1 MKRTLLTLST
11 LLILNI
17 FLSAQK
23 NDLIVVKA
31 GTKLYDYFTVSERYL
46 YSEFIPGRILFK
58 NGVHSDRNVN
68 YNFLAGEIEFIQ
80 RFDTLSIANRKDIK
94 MVVIAQDTF
103 YYDNGFIELIMS
115 GSPGVGRKQFI
126 ELKEIQKKDPYGV
139 SSSGGATNSYGSLPS
154 NGNFYKLTA
163 DKDMVFQKTIRYYII
178 KTDNDFQLFNKN
190 NLMSLYPESK
200 KTIKSYLKTN
210 NVKFD
215 SEEDLLK
222 LAEFLQK
229 L

>member
-1 MKRTLLTLST
+1 MKRIFLTLGSAVMMT
-11 LLILNI
+11 LSL
-17 FLSAQK
+17 FAQK
-23 NDLIVVKA
+23 NDQIVVKA

-58 NGVHSDRNVN
+58 NGIHSDRNVN

-103 YYDNGFIELIMS
+103 YYDNGYIELINN
-115 GSPGVGRKQFI
+115 GRPGVGRKQFI
-126 ELKEIQKKDPYGV
+126 ELKEVQKKDPYGV
-139 SSSGGATNSYGSLPS
+139 ASAGGATNSYGSLPS

-178 KTDNDFQLFNKN
+178 KTDHDFQLFNKN
-190 NLMSLYPESK
+190 NLMSLYPENK

-210 NVKFD
+210 NVKFN

-222 LAEFLQK
+222 LAEFLQN

>member
-1 MKRTLLTLST
+1 
-11 LLILNI
+11 
-17 FLSAQK
+17 
-23 NDLIVVKA
+23 
-31 GTKLYDYFTVSERYL
+31 
-46 YSEFIPGRILFK
+46 
-58 NGVHSDRNVN
+58 
-68 YNFLAGEIEFIQ
+68 
-80 RFDTLSIANRKDIK
+80 

-103 YYDNGFIELIMS
+103 YYDNGYIELINN
-115 GSPGVGRKQFI
+115 GRPGVGRKQFI
-126 ELKEIQKKDPYGV
+126 ELKEVQKKDPYGV
-139 SSSGGATNSYGSLPS
+139 ASAGGATNSYGSLPS

-215 SEEDLLK
+215 SEDDLLK

-229 L
+229 I

>member
-1 MKRTLLTLST
+1 MKKSVIIG
-11 LLILNI
+11 LILLYSAAI
-17 FLSAQK
+17 SAQK
-23 NDLIVVKA
+23 DELIIVKA
-31 GTKLYDYFTVSERYL
+31 GTKLYDYFAVSERYL
-46 YSEFIPGRILFK
+46 YSEFIPGRVMFR
-58 NGVHSDRNVN
+58 NGVHSDRKLN

-80 RFDTLSIANRKDIK
+80 RNDTLSIANRKDIK

-103 YYDNGFIELIMS
+103 YYDNGYIELINT
-115 GSPGVGRKQFI
+115 GRPGVGRKQFI

-139 SSSGGATNSYGSLPS
+139 ASSGGATNSYGSLPS

-163 DKDMVFQKTIRYYII
+163 DKDMVFKKTIRYYII
-178 KTDNDFQLFNKN
+178 KTENDFQLFNKN

-210 NVKFD
+210 YVKFD